1 MKVKLVIM
9 GGFVA
14 VAALSGAMAAEP
26 VGLVL
31 SGGGAKGAYEVGVW
45 KALCEAGVA
54 DRITVFSGT
63 SVGAINA
70 ALLASV
76 RDPDKCARIWRE
88 EVSGVFVPDANLKWA
103 IFCEIFKNAGSA
115 MCKRKQG
122 KESGERLSLWDGSV
136 ILAETSASIGVKAV
150 KKIIDSVHGPSNSV
164 GVCDSSGL
172 RDALRRHLPERWE
185 TVSPLVYAT
194 AVAKEQG
201 GAHLFC
207 LNGNERERDIDYV
220 MASAAIPIGYGSV
233 EIDGVPY
240 VDGGFEAHGGDNTP
254 VKAVVEKHP
263 EVKTMIVVYLKDRT
277 HLKRRVSQG
286 DLPGVNLIEIIPS
299 KDIEGR
305 FGFLGLIDSSPKAVE
320 FLLNLGYSDAK
331 RVLKRCAEILGT
343 QKQNFPKTQQQ
354 KKGKTK

>member
-1 MKVKLVIM
+1 MAGSIDVKKTLFASLLV
-9 GGFVA
+9 
-14 VAALSGAMAAEP
+14 VAALSGAAADEL

-45 KALCEAGVA
+45 KALCEVGVA
-54 DRITVFSGT
+54 DRITVLSGT

-76 RDPDKCARIWRE
+76 RDSDKCAQVWRE
-88 EVSGVFVPDANLKWA
+88 EVIGVFVPDANLMWA
-103 IFCEIFKNAGSA
+103 VLWEMFKNAGSA
-115 MCKRKQG
+115 TCKRKQG
-122 KESGERLSLWDGSV
+122 KKSGEDLSWWDGSV
-136 ILAETSASIGVKAV
+136 IFAETTASVGIKAV

-164 GVCDSSGL
+164 GVCDSSRL

-185 TVSPLVYAT
+185 TVPPLVYAT

-220 MASAAIPIGYGSV
+220 TASAAIPIGYGSV

-240 VDGGFEAHGGDNTP
+240 VDGGFEAQGGDNTP
-254 VKAVVEKHP
+254 VKAVVEKHH

-277 HLKRRVSQG
+277 HLKRRVSQE
-286 DLPGVNLIEIIPS
+286 DFPDVNLIEIIPS

-305 FGFLGLIDSSPKAVE
+305 FGFLGLIDSSPKTVE

-331 RVLKRCAEILGT
+331 RVLKRCAEILGIR
-343 QKQNFPKTQQQ
+343 KQNFPKT
-354 KKGKTK
+354 

>member
-1 MKVKLVIM
+1 MVGSVDVKKTLFASLLV
-9 GGFVA
+9 
-14 VAALSGAMAAEP
+14 VAALSGAAAEP

-45 KALCEAGVA
+45 KALCEVGVA
-54 DRITVFSGT
+54 DRITVLSGT

-88 EVSGVFVPDANLKWA
+88 EVSGVFVRNTNTGRSVARETADSINKATYDTAK
-103 IFCEIFKNAGSA
+103 
-115 MCKRKQG
+115 G
-122 KESGERLSLWDGSV
+122 KEAGEKFTGKERFFIAGKTVWSLARKAWRKADGA
-136 ILAETSASIGVKAV
+136 L
-150 KKIIDSVHGPSNSV
+150 HGPSNSV
-164 GVCDSSGL
+164 GICDSSKL

-185 TVSPLVYAT
+185 TVPPLVYAT

-240 VDGGFEAHGGDNTP
+240 VDGGFEAQGGDNTP

-263 EVKTMIVVYLKDRT
+263 EVKTIIVVYLKDRT
-277 HLKRRVSQG
+277 HLKRRVSQE
-286 DLPGVNLIEIIPS
+286 DFPGVNLIEIIPS

-305 FGFLGLIDSSPKAVE
+305 FGFLGLIDSSPKTVE

-331 RVLKRCAEILGT
+331 RVLKRCAEILGIR
-343 QKQNFPKTQQQ
+343 KQNFPKT
-354 KKGKTK
+354 